1 LTLSNQNI
9 NKLLTE
15 ITNDL
20 GNKKFLIN
28 PYFRIPKANF
38 SSMRKFHFFLN
49 KLVYLKLVIIF
60 LLSPM
65 LILISI
71 FTSFIGSILFNYQN
85 KIFNQNLS
93 QSDCIFLSHAI
104 GQNITLNT
112 QDLFF
117 SQTPRYLNKKGYKST
132 ILYTNHHLFNYRKN
146 YLNLK
151 MKWEE
156 AHHILLPKFLKPSE
170 LGSYLRTVVPLALE
184 CLKEGAKNYKK
195 NSPRS
200 ILILYSILFF
210 FSRQTYSNFLIRQ
223 RLLSL
228 QAKYNIKLIFLTFEG
243 HTYEQYLIEELKARN
258 KDISFVLLQHSPIA
272 PEQFGVTNF
281 LKSNLE
287 KVNILTTG
295 NFYIKKFEKISQLPH
310 YYLFG
315 SPKFRNRIKY
325 TFTPSQFLF
334 VPEGTFQATKD
345 FLKLLKF
352 LCERNKSDT
361 LCLRLHPNLKN
372 NFYINHRVKNL
383 KKFHNFR
390 LSSNSLENDL
400 SISKLV
406 FFCSSA
412 VGIETLNTG
421 SLPVFYGEK
430 QYKGLNILFG
440 TGVPVKTCYDPS
452 TVLKFINKKSK
463 IISEVSRYK
472 VYNNLIVKLNYS
484 VLDDVINS
492 LV

>member
-1 LTLSNQNI
+1 M
-9 NKLLTE
+9 E

-20 GNKKFLIN
+20 GNKKLLIN
-28 PYFRIPKANF
+28 PYFRIPKANL
-38 SSMRKFHFFLN
+38 SSMKKFHFFLN
-49 KLVYLKLVIIF
+49 KLVRLKLVIVF
-60 LLSPM
+60 LLSPF
-65 LILISI
+65 LIFISI
-71 FTSFIGSILFNYQN
+71 FTSFIGSIMFNYQN
-85 KIFNQNLS
+85 KIFNQNIR
-93 QSDCIFLSHAI
+93 QTDCIFLSHAI
-104 GQNITLNT
+104 GQNITLKN

-117 SQTPRYLNKKGYKST
+117 SQTPGYLNKKGYKST
-132 ILYTNHHLFNYRKN
+132 ILYTNHHLFDYRKN

-151 MKWEE
+151 MKWGD
-156 AHHILLPKFLKPSE
+156 ADHILLPKFLKPYE

-184 CLKEGAKNYKK
+184 CLKAGTKNHKK

-200 ILILYSILFF
+200 ILILHSIIFF

-243 HTYEQYLIEELKARN
+243 HAYEQHLIEELKAQN
-258 KDISFVLLQHSPIA
+258 KDIGVVLLQHSPIA

-281 LKSNLE
+281 LKSNSE

-295 NFYIKKFEKISQLPH
+295 KFYIKKFEKISQLPH

-315 SPKFRNRIKY
+315 SPKFRNKIKY
-325 TFTPSQFLF
+325 TRTPIQFLF

-345 FLKLLKF
+345 FLVLLKF
-352 LCERNKSDT
+352 LCQRNKTDI

-372 NFYINHRVKNL
+372 NFYINYRIKNL

-390 LSSNSLENDL
+390 LSSDSLENDL
-400 SISKLV
+400 SVSKLV

-412 VGIETLNTG
+412 VGIEALNTD

-430 QYKGLNILFG
+430 KYKGMNILFD
-440 TGVPVKTCYDPS
+440 TGLPVKTCYDPS
-452 TVLKFINKKSK
+452 TVLQLINKKSK
-463 IISEVSRYK
+463 IAREVPRYK

-484 VLDDVINS
+484 VLDDIIKS